1 MRVTL
6 RVMARPLPELRSVVD
21 QIDDELIGLLERR
34 ASLVDEV
41 ASAKRE
47 AGLPLHDPDRERL
60 VLERLGARAKGKFP
74 AQAIEA
80 VYREIMSACLAL
92 QQPMAVGYL
101 GPEGTFSHMA
111 ARTLFGLG
119 VRYVELPTIAA
130 VADAVRRG
138 HVDYGVAPIENST
151 EGSVSYTLD
160 CLLDG
165 GVHLRREW
173 ILPVEQAL
181 LGRALNLAQ
190 ITRVV
195 SHPQAFG
202 QCREWLA
209 KHLPHAQ
216 LVHSTSTAAAAREAA
231 GDPSTAAIAS
241 RLAAELHGLPVLV
254 AAVQDRTENATR
266 FVLLAKEDSRPTG
279 DDKTTMA
286 FSLRDG
292 KGALRRILE
301 VFENEGVNL
310 TRIESRPSREKAW
323 DYVFIVDLEG
333 HREESHVARAI
344 TELEQRCPVVRV
356 FGSYPRAQK
365 LETRS

>member
-1 MRVTL
+1 L
-6 RVMARPLPELRSVVD
+6 RTIVD

-41 ASAKRE
+41 ATAKRD

-60 VLERLGARAKGKFP
+60 VLERLGARAKGRFP
-74 AQAIEA
+74 APAIEA

-92 QQPMAVGYL
+92 QQPMAIAYL

-111 ARTLFGLG
+111 ARSLFGLG

-130 VADAVRRG
+130 VAEAVRRG
-138 HVDYGVAPIENST
+138 QVEYGVAPIENST

-165 GVHLRREW
+165 GVYLRREW

-181 LGRALNLAQ
+181 LSRASSLAS

-202 QCREWLA
+202 QCREWLG

-216 LVHSTSTAAAAREAA
+216 LVHASSTAAAAREAA
-231 GDPSTAAIAS
+231 ADPTAAAIAS

-254 AAVQDRTENATR
+254 PAVQDRSENATR

-279 DDKTTMA
+279 SDRTTMA

-292 KGALRRILE
+292 KGALRHVLE
-301 VFENEGVNL
+301 VFETESVNL
-310 TRIESRPSREKAW
+310 SRIESRPSREKAW

-333 HREESHVARAI
+333 HREEAHVARAI
-344 TELEQRCPVVRV
+344 VELEQRCPIVRV
-356 FGSYPRAQK
+356 FGSYPKAQK
-365 LETRS
+365 PA

>member
-1 MRVTL
+1 
-6 RVMARPLPELRSVVD
+6 MARPLPELRTVVD
-21 QIDDELIGLLERR
+21 SIDDELIALLEKR

-41 ASAKRE
+41 AAAKRE

-60 VLERLGARAKGKFP
+60 VLERLAARAHGKFP
-74 AQAIEA
+74 PQAISA

-92 QQPMAVGYL
+92 QQPMAVAYL

-111 ARTLFGLG
+111 ARSLFGLG

-138 HVDYGVAPIENST
+138 SVDYGVAPIENST

-181 LGRALNLAQ
+181 LGRATSLAA
-190 ITRVV
+190 ITRVI

-202 QCREWLA
+202 QCRDWLA

-216 LVHSTSTAAAAREAA
+216 LVHASSTAAAAREAA

-254 AAVQDRTENATR
+254 PAVQDRTENATR

-279 DDKTTMA
+279 DDKTTLA

-292 KGALRRILE
+292 KGALRHVLE
-301 VFENEGVNL
+301 VFETEGVNL
-310 TRIESRPSREKAW
+310 SRIESRPSREKAW

-333 HREESHVARAI
+333 HREDEHVARALA
-344 TELEQRCPVVRV
+344 ELERRCPVVRT
-356 FGSYPRAQK
+356 FGSYPRAQRP
-365 LETRS
+365 T

>member
-1 MRVTL
+1 MT
-6 RVMARPLPELRSVVD
+6 RPLSELRTVVD
-21 QIDDELIGLLERR
+21 TIDDELIELLERR

-41 ASAKRE
+41 AAAKRH

-60 VLERLGARAKGKFP
+60 VIERLAARAKGKFP
-74 AQAIEA
+74 ASAISA
-80 VYREIMSACLAL
+80 VYREVMSACLAL
-92 QQPMAVGYL
+92 QQPISVAYL

-111 ARTLFGLG
+111 ARSLFGMG
-119 VRYVELPTIAA
+119 VRYVELPTISA

-165 GVHLRREW
+165 GVFLRREW
-173 ILPVEQAL
+173 VLPVEQAL
-181 LGRALNLAQ
+181 LGRAPTLAA
-190 ITRVV
+190 ITRVI

-202 QCREWLA
+202 QCRDWLA
-209 KHLPHAQ
+209 KHVPHAQ
-216 LVHSTSTAAAAREAA
+216 LVHATSTAAAAREAA
-231 GDPSTAAIAS
+231 TDPTTAAIAS
-241 RLAAELHGLPVLV
+241 RLAAELHGLPVIV
-254 AAVQDRTENATR
+254 SAVQDRTENATR
-266 FVLLAKEDSRPTG
+266 FVLLAREDSPRTG
-279 DDKTTMA
+279 DDKTTIS

-292 KGALRRILE
+292 KGALRRALE

-333 HREESHVARAI
+333 HREDDSVARALQ
-344 TELEQRCPVVRV
+344 ELKERCPIVRQ
-356 FGSYPRAQK
+356 FGSYPRA
-365 LETRS
+365 TSAP